1 MLEIAFVLPPSRAPR
16 RAALAEA
23 LRHELTALGVRS
35 RAVEGCFPP
44 ARAGLV
50 YAVLPGG
57 EADLLAAPP
66 ELLARSLVVDVD
78 GSAPQAPVAAL
89 FEIGSAGVDAR
100 RDRDEAAERLMLG
113 HTDAWAAPDP
123 EADRDLDVLV
133 TGDRGWRSDRLVASF
148 AGGLARVRSHIALTG
163 EEPDLALLR
172 RARVVLDVR
181 DEPPARFD
189 QLRAVRA
196 ILSGA
201 VLVAETAPGIDP
213 LVPGDD
219 LLCGRAETLGHLTL
233 EAVEDAG
240 LRGRLRTSA
249 SAKLAARPLRAAA
262 ERLAAVAADVDAAA
276 PVPWRAAWRPPA
288 PDEPDSA
295 PPAPSVDPEAAL
307 LRRALKQLRIEG
319 IETRRRLERLDAR
332 LAGDS
337 SAGVDVL
344 AQTPAYAPAQPR
356 VSVLVT
362 LYEFERQVEAALQ
375 SVAASTERSVELLIV
390 DDASNDG
397 SADRVQA
404 WMRERPDVPAL
415 LVRHC
420 WNRGLPHARNT
431 AIDFARGEL
440 AFVLDADNAL
450 YPDGLARLVAAL
462 DADPGADFAYGV
474 IECYSAEGPAGLL
487 SVGPWEP
494 DRLRS
499 HNWIDAMA
507 LIRTEPL
514 RRGGGFAT
522 DPRLHGIEDYDL
534 WCRMAEEGRRGV
546 AVPEIVGRY
555 RVSEHGM
562 LRSTSGISSMDAMS
576 VLIERHP
583 TLMAGVAPRG

>member
-1 MLEIAFVLPPSRAPR
+1 VGAVFDVS
-16 RAALAEA
+16 AAGVEA
-23 LRHELTALGVRS
+23 RH
-35 RAVEGCFPP
+35 VEG
-44 ARAGLV
+44 L
-50 YAVLPGG
+50 
-57 EADLLAAPP
+57 
-66 ELLARSLVVDVD
+66 
-78 GSAPQAPVAAL
+78 
-89 FEIGSAGVDAR
+89 
-100 RDRDEAAERLMLG
+100 AAERFVLG
-113 HTDAWAAPDP
+113 HTAAWAAPDLD
-123 EADRDLDVLV
+123 AGRDLDILV
-133 TGDRGWRSDRLVASF
+133 TGDRGWRSDRLVAAF
-148 AGGLARVRSHIALTG
+148 AGALARVRSHIALG
-163 EEPDLALLR
+163 EEEPGLELLR
-172 RARVVLDVR
+172 RAHVVLDVR

-189 QLRAVRA
+189 HLRAVRA

-201 VLVAETAPGIDP
+201 VLVAETAPGIAP
-213 LVPGDD
+213 LIPGEDV
-219 LLCGRAETLGHLTL
+219 LCGRAETLGHLAL
-233 EAVEDAG
+233 EALEDGG
-240 LRGRLRTSA
+240 LRERLRGSA
-249 SAKLAARPLRAAA
+249 TARLADRPLRLAV
-262 ERLAAVAADVDAAA
+262 ERFAAVAAEVDARA
-276 PVPWRAAWRPPA
+276 PVPFRAAWPVPAAPPEIPEA
-288 PDEPDSA
+288 A
-295 PPAPSVDPEAAL
+295 PPADPETAL
-307 LRRALKQLRIEG
+307 LRRALKQLRLDG
-319 IETRRRLERLDAR
+319 IETRRRMERLDAR
-332 LAGDS
+332 LAGRS
-337 SAGVDVL
+337 TAGVELLD
-344 AQTPAYAPAQPR
+344 QTPAYAAARPR

-362 LYEFERQVEAALQ
+362 LYEFERHVEAALH
-375 SVAASTERSVELLIV
+375 SVAASTLRSVEVLIV
-390 DDASNDG
+390 DDASTDG
-397 SADRVQA
+397 SVDCVRA

-431 AIDFARGEL
+431 AIDFARGEM

-450 YPDGLARLVAAL
+450 YPEGLARLVDAL

-474 IECYSAEGPAGLL
+474 IECFSIEGPAGLL
-487 SVGPWEP
+487 SIGEWEP
-494 DRLRS
+494 ERLRS